1 MRTNTRGSA
10 GAAVAAA
17 LLVGLMVAPVAAQ
30 TAPRRASAAK
40 SNWTPPKTPW
50 GDPDISGIFTNKDE
64 QGVPLERPA
73 EFAGRPLVTDEE
85 FTARAA
91 RAQRQLAT
99 DNSEFDIATAD
110 TSNAGQVGSAT
121 SPPPHWL
128 DRGQPSRRTS
138 RIVDPPDGRI
148 PTQTPEGQKR
158 IAARAAERD
167 RVRSGRGPSDSY
179 VDRSLYDRCITRGL
193 PGSMMPAI
201 YGNSYQIVQ
210 GPGWVGIRYEM
221 IHEVRMIPLDARP
234 HVAPNVRSY
243 MGDARGHWEGN
254 TLVVETTN
262 FRPESTY
269 QNANPDA
276 VKIVERFTPVAPDRV
291 EWSLTV
297 NDATTWTRPWSFEI
311 DLTKDATQQVLEY
324 ACHEGNYAMTN
335 ILAGAR
341 ADEKAGRVTVRDSG
355 GER

>member
-1 MRTNTRGSA
+1 MSKHLRGSA
-10 GAAVAAA
+10 GAVVVVAGLAWAAVAP
-17 LLVGLMVAPVAAQ
+17 LAAQ
-30 TAPRRASAAK
+30 TAPKRPPAAK
-40 SNWTPPKTPW
+40 AGWIAPRTPW

-73 EFAGRPLVTDEE
+73 EFAGRQLVTDEE
-85 FTARAA
+85 FSARVT
-91 RAQRQLAT
+91 RAQHQLET

-148 PTQTPEGQKR
+148 PTQTPAGQQR
-158 IAARAAERD
+158 IADRAAERA
-167 RVRSGRGPSDSY
+167 RARNGRGPSDSY

-201 YGNSYQIVQ
+201 YGDSYEIVQ

-221 IHEVRMIPLDARP
+221 IHEVRVIPLDNRP
-234 HVAPNVRSY
+234 HAAPGLRSY
-243 MGDARGHWEGN
+243 MGDARGHWDGN
-254 TLVVETTN
+254 SLVVETTN
-262 FRPESTY
+262 FKPESAY

-276 VKIVERFTPVAPDRV
+276 MRLVERFTMVAPNKI
-291 EWSLTV
+291 EWSVTV
-297 NDATTWTRPWSFEI
+297 NDPTTWTRPWTFEI
-311 DLTKDATQQVLEY
+311 DLTKDSTQQVLEY

-341 ADEKAGRVTVRDSG
+341 ADEKAGRRTIQDSG